1 MKLPVPVLR
10 VVGKCLR
17 AWWKIRKPTTFGVK
31 VLLIHPDDPAQC
43 LIVRHSYSDSARWGM
58 PGGAYRPGR
67 ETPEQAGVREVFEE
81 LALTVTEVPAV
92 LDTVCTTLE
101 GKRDT
106 LTIVQATP
114 VSGSFVRSPEIA
126 EARWVGANMAA
137 YARGRTGVA
146 MAGEGAFCPHRARA
160 TPSVLDRRRGVTSAC
175 SRHHKGRGRSPDFLL
190 RTAVALA
197 CTSA

>member
-1 MKLPVPVLR
+1 VSYVKLPAPVLR
-10 VVGKCLR
+10 VAGKCLH

-43 LIVRHSYSDSARWGM
+43 LIVRHSYSDRARWGL

-81 LALTVTEVPAV
+81 LALTVTGVPAV

-114 VSGSFVRSPEIA
+114 VFASFVRSPEIA
-126 EARWVGANMAA
+126 EARWVGADMAA
-137 YARGRTGVA
+137 
-146 MAGEGAFCPHRARA
+146 MPEGEPVSRWLERA
-160 TPSVLDRRRGVTSAC
+160 LSA
-175 SRHHKGRGRSPDFLL
+175 
-190 RTAVALA
+190 RTAPEPAPRSS
-197 CTSA
+197 SAEEG